1 MAQKILL
8 LYTGGTIGMVR
19 SAANAPLKP
28 FDFSNLLKQIP
39 ELSLL
44 DCEITPKTLDKP
56 LDSSDI
62 QPDNWISIA
71 QVIEENYNDFD
82 GFVILHGTDTMAYTA
97 SALSFI
103 FENLKK
109 PIILTGSQL
118 PIGDLRTDA
127 KENLIT
133 ALHLAS
139 IIDEKNPL
147 PEVCVYFEYKLYRG
161 NRVTKISAENFKAF
175 ASPNYPTLADSGVH
189 LHLNK
194 EVIAKTNHFPT
205 LFHHQFQERIMLIKL
220 FPGMQNNWFD
230 FIIEKDIK
238 GLIIETYGSGNAPSN
253 LDFLKGLERI
263 VAHQIPI
270 LNITQC
276 YGGSVQ
282 QGLYANS
289 KTLAEIGI
297 ISGNDLT
304 TEAAIAKMMFLLA
317 LEDKQTFDTLIT
329 QDLRGEMSVI

>member
-1 MAQKILL
+1 MNPKILL

-19 SAANAPLKP
+19 SAANAPLRP
-28 FDFSNLLKQIP
+28 FDFSNLLKNIP

-44 DCEITPKTLDKP
+44 DCDITTQTLEKA

-62 QPDNWISIA
+62 NPNDWINIA
-71 QVIEENYNDFD
+71 QVVEEHYNDFD

-133 ALHLAS
+133 AIHLAS
-139 IIDEKNPL
+139 IVNEKNPL

-175 ASPNYPTLADSGVH
+175 ASPNYPTLAESGVH
-189 LHLNK
+189 LDLK
-194 EVIAKTNHFPT
+194 QEVIIKNNDLPT

-253 LDFLKGLERI
+253 NEFLRGLERI
-263 VAHQIPI
+263 VAHEIPI

-289 KTLAEIGI
+289 STLNEIGV

-304 TEAAIAKMMFLLA
+304 SEAAIAKMMFLLA
-317 LEDKQTFDTLIT
+317 FEDAQMFQNLIT
-329 QDLRGEMSVI
+329 KDLRGEITV